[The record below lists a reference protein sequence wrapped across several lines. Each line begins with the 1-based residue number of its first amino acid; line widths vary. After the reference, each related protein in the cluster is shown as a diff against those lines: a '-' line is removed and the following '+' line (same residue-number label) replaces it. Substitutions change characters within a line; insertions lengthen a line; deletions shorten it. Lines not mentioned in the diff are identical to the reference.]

1 MSPTYL
7 CSTGGCASMKT
18 ECVQAVRLELVEL
31 LAPMLMVA
39 YACTPVD
46 VFLFAA
52 CGAVRAQSESS
63 NTRLI

>member
-46 VFLFAA
+46 VFAA